1 MLLSVNF
8 ITAQIVVFSPVK
20 VQKEDVKQFLNVQM
34 NYNKKI
40 AQYAI
45 SKDELVGWALMQNTN
60 IGPDDYN
67 FMWVNIYPDIETATN
82 KNDWWNNSEKVVGV
96 KPDILFSD
104 GSKYKFD
111 RSYTYKMQ
119 MSIPSKGAA
128 AYVILNFATPDDVD
142 ALAASSKKYV
152 LPHFKKNMDENG
164 MVGWGMATKITPQG
178 DDYSSV
184 MFYDSYDSLSN
195 VMKHLDGEGIIKGL
209 PMDKL
214 IKVNWEMRP
223 IMKVISATTAKEN
236 I

>member
-104 GSKYKFD
+104 GSKYTFD
-111 RSYTYKMQ
+111 RSFTYKMQ
-119 MSIPSKGAA
+119 MSIPSAGAA

-142 ALAASSKKYV
+142 AVAASSKKYV
-152 LPHFKKNMDENG
+152 LPHFKKNMDETA
-164 MVGWGMATKITPQG
+164 W
-178 DDYSSV
+178 
-184 MFYDSYDSLSN
+184 
-195 VMKHLDGEGIIKGL
+195 LDGAWHLQE
-209 PMDKL
+209 
-214 IKVNWEMRP
+214 
-223 IMKVISATTAKEN
+223 
-236 I
+236 